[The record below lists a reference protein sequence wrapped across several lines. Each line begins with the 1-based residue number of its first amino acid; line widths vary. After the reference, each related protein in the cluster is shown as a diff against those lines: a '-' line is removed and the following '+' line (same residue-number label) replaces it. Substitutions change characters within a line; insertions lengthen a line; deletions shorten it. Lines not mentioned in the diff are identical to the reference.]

1 MRAEAKMYD
10 KSVGQLN
17 VRQGNTMDGRAG
29 ILPLNS
35 SMKLERS

>member
-10 KSVGQLN
+10 KSVRQLN
-17 VRQGNTMDGRAG
+17 VRQGKTMDGRAG